1 MCCCDY
7 ADNMIEDFAIQ
18 FQFNYF
24 GGNRSTQSWI
34 YGCVVP
40 KPILF
45 QKEKPYHN
53 HIRIGLHIGLSKKER
68 KLFNITSLIKN
79 IILSLLSRY

>member
-40 KPILF
+40 KTHFIPKRETLS
-45 QKEKPYHN
+45 QPYTYWSSHW
-53 HIRIGLHIGLSKKER
+53 IKQER
-68 KLFNITSLIKN
+68 KK
-79 IILSLLSRY
+79 II